1 MCLFLKTK
9 LESSDKRKQG
19 KTSEY
24 PPQNPQ
30 SRFALFHRLPRMTFV
45 LCSPMLFQMFQGP
58 TTRCAFVVCCK
69 GCKENI
75 PAPVETLPSSWIAA
89 KCPLCGEHRQYLP
102 TEIFQGRVSYLAL
115 RKPVRAVTRSNDV
128 WPPPERIAPKACEKG
143 RNTMPRTRRDPK
155 SFDQTYLC
163 SACGYRIPPR
173 ELLRV
178 DGVSI
183 RCPKCKAE
191 KLSETH
197 KPQTTS

>member
-1 MCLFLKTK
+1 MQTVLGHLALIVSSCMCLFLKTK

-128 WPPPERIAPKACEKG
+128 WPHPNASPRKPVRKVGTQCQEHDAIQRASTKHIYARHVDTGFHLANCCES
-143 RNTMPRTRRDPK
+143 M
-155 SFDQTYLC
+155 
-163 SACGYRIPPR
+163 A
-173 ELLRV
+173 
-178 DGVSI
+178 
-183 RCPKCKAE
+183 
-191 KLSETH
+191 
-197 KPQTTS
+197 